1 MSSTFLA
8 CWYWL
13 LALSLQVDF
22 QHLYPDSRAIVV
34 AKIVLQ
40 LSSVPTVSFVSLL
53 RSTIESEA
61 TPVSSFHLQGILKDS
76 NLVVK
81 QQVAFEAES
90 DRAVLVIQTWIQQC
104 LGFVTYA
111 VGGTHVLARSY
122 HVTPPSCGHLDTEFQ
137 VGRIRSRFLNTSISY
152 SFRYPLLS
160 L

>member
-1 MSSTFLA
+1 M
-8 CWYWL
+8 
-13 LALSLQVDF
+13 
-22 QHLYPDSRAIVV
+22 

-90 DRAVLVIQTWIQQC
+90 DRAVLVIQT
-104 LGFVTYA
+104 
-111 VGGTHVLARSY
+111 
-122 HVTPPSCGHLDTEFQ
+122 
-137 VGRIRSRFLNTSISY
+137 
-152 SFRYPLLS
+152 
-160 L
+160 

>member
-13 LALSLQVDF
+13 LALSLLVDF
-22 QHLYPDSRAIVV
+22 RHLHPDSRAIVV

-53 RSTIESEA
+53 QSTIESEA
-61 TPVSSFHLQGILKDS
+61 TPVSFFHQPAILKDS

-81 QQVAFEAES
+81 RQVAIEAES
-90 DRAVLVIQTWIQQC
+90 NLAVLVIQTWIQQC

-111 VGGTHVLARSY
+111 VVDTHVLARSY
-122 HVTPPSCGHLDTEFQ
+122 HVAPPSCGHLDTEFQ

-152 SFRYPLLS
+152 SFRYLWLS